1 MPLYFETS
9 VSYDKMMENGTVKKT
24 VDKFIFDA
32 LTFTEAESRTI
43 EECAPFISG
52 EFTVKTAKKTKI
64 AEIFGL
70 GENHE
75 YWWLA
80 KVAFIQLDE
89 KTGAEKKTVTQILV
103 GADNFHKALNRFE
116 EGMKGTLA
124 DYELQSLSL
133 TDILE
138 VYPFKASEESP
149 KPESVPA
156 EASQAEASL
165 SPGE

>member
-9 VSYDKMMENGTVKKT
+9 VSYDKMMENGTVKKVT
-24 VDKFIFDA
+24 EKFLFDSI
-32 LTFTEAESRTI
+32 TFTEAESRTI
-43 EECAPFISG
+43 EELTPYISG

-70 GENHE
+70 GEE
-75 YWWLA
+75 YDYWWLA

-89 KTGAEKKTVTQILV
+89 KTGAEKKTLTQILV
-103 GADNFHKALNRFE
+103 GASDFFEALKRFE
-116 EGMKGTLA
+116 DGMKDTLA

-138 VYPFKASEESP
+138 VYPFKISDDSRPEE
-149 KPESVPA
+149 KQT
-156 EASQAEASL
+156 EAGQSKDE
-165 SPGE
+165 